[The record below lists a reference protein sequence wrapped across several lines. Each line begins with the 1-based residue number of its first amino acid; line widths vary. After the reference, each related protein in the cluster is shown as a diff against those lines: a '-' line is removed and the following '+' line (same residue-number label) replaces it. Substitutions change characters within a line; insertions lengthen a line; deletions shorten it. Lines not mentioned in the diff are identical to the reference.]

1 MNQAQKR
8 GRGGLGWAGM
18 GVGEQRR
25 RGLSI
30 LYIPFFTFFFFS
42 VVLQSLSFSS
52 SFPTSAPTNVV
63 NMAVFF
69 RQGLRER
76 INLCLFCLSLADLI
90 YMLHSFLFNVDRLYQ
105 QVAHI
110 PSGFGPVFE
119 FIVNNHLMGFRGFSW
134 VSGMITTVIACERC
148 FCVLSPLRSQTV
160 IKTRTAAIFLLLASL
175 GVLAILF
182 ITTTRWS
189 LACVYDPVSNST
201 SRTIYSRKFY
211 RENKEF
217 VDTLT
222 GYVVS
227 LALPALYIGV
237 VSTSTAITLVKLRK
251 VAAWREQTSSAT
263 MSSREVALTR
273 MLVGIAVLYVICLMP
288 VLALGVAILSVSE
301 FSLHGR
307 YYNIFNLMV
316 SIFEL
321 FSYINSSVNFFVYCF
336 LGSRFKETL
345 REMFKCGILVKMI
358 KTNTAGA
365 KTDSTSDTTQT

>member
-1 MNQAQKR
+1 
-8 GRGGLGWAGM
+8 
-18 GVGEQRR
+18 
-25 RGLSI
+25 
-30 LYIPFFTFFFFS
+30 
-42 VVLQSLSFSS
+42 
-52 SFPTSAPTNVV
+52 
-63 NMAVFF
+63 
-69 RQGLRER
+69 
-76 INLCLFCLSLADLI
+76 
-90 YMLHSFLFNVDRLYQ
+90 
-105 QVAHI
+105 
-110 PSGFGPVFE
+110 
-119 FIVNNHLMGFRGFSW
+119 
-134 VSGMITTVIACERC
+134 MITTVIACERC

-175 GVLAILF
+175 CVLAILF
-182 ITTTRWS
+182 IATTRWS

-336 LGSRFKETL
+336 LGSSFKKTL
-345 REMFKCGILVKMI
+345 REMFKCGIPVRMI
-358 KTNTAGA
+358 KKNTAGA
-365 KTDSTSDTTQT
+365 KSDSTSYTTQT